1 MRMILLGLALV
12 TARVIGSPLSAQE
25 RDTTR
30 RDPAAPRQ
38 ALPVGVAREVASL
51 FNAADGIRAT
61 DRVEIEAGR
70 TVQGDVA
77 VLRGPIVLGGRVTG
91 RVIAVNAD
99 VILQPTA
106 RIDGDLIV
114 VGGEVE
120 GRASGRVAG
129 ETRVYRQRLRYTVDG
144 DRLVADVA
152 AGVDDGWWR
161 RWERRRASRN
171 SNRFLVASAG
181 AYNRVEGLPIQVGPQ
196 VRQVFRR
203 STLEVGALAVVR
215 TASSFASES
224 IDIGHEARL
233 ELRTRGREGIAV
245 GGRLFN
251 IVDAVESW
259 KQSDL
264 EVGLASFVL
273 RRDYR
278 DYFGRRGGRLHAAL
292 FARALG
298 GDLTFAYGHEQWGGR
313 LRRDPFTVFRNEVP
327 WRPNPLLDAG
337 RLHLLNA
344 TLRADTRN
352 DEDRPWSGW
361 YIVAD
366 VERGRGELTALGVTS
381 PGVRAGSAG
390 RVGYTRGLLD
400 VRRYNRLSPRS
411 QVNLRFV
418 AGGWLGGDELPLQR
432 RLSVD
437 GPGALPGFD
446 FRRMDAGEDVATC
459 GGGGFAPGGRPAQ
472 CERIA
477 LVQAEYRGDL
487 HFDLF
492 GDSEWDDLIQAGE
505 NAAWIIFFDA
515 GRGWLVRSGS
525 GSVGYGAGQIPS
537 LSTFLTDVGVG
548 LDLRLIGF
556 YVAKSLSDA
565 HEPLN
570 FFVRLRHRF

>member
-1 MRMILLGLALV
+1 MILLGLALV
-12 TARVIGSPLSAQE
+12 TARVVASPLAAQE
-25 RDTTR
+25 RDTL
-30 RDPAAPRQ
+30 PAS
-38 ALPVGVAREVASL
+38 VAREVTSL
-51 FNAADGIRAT
+51 FNAAEGLRAT

-70 TVQGDVA
+70 TVEGDVA
-77 VLRGPIVLGGRVTG
+77 VLRGPLVLGGRVTG
-91 RVIAVNAD
+91 RVVAVNAD
-99 VILQPTA
+99 VILRPAAQ
-106 RIDGDLIV
+106 IDGDLIV

-120 GRASGRVAG
+120 GRASARIGG
-129 ETRVYRQRLRYTVDG
+129 ETRVYRQRLRYTLDG
-144 DRLVADVA
+144 DRLVTEAVHGSDE
-152 AGVDDGWWR
+152 GWWR

-171 SNRFLVASAG
+171 SSRFLVASAG
-181 AYNRVEGLPIQVGPQ
+181 AYNRVEGLPIQIGPQ
-196 VRQVFRR
+196 LHQVFRR
-203 STLEVGALAVVR
+203 ATLEAGALAIAR

-224 IDIGHEARL
+224 VDVGHEARL

-251 IVDAVESW
+251 IVDAVEGW
-259 KQSDL
+259 QQSDL

-298 GDLTFAYGHEQWGGR
+298 GDLTLSYAHERWGGR
-313 LRRDPFTVFRNEVP
+313 LRRDPFTVFRNEVA

-337 RLHLLNA
+337 RLHLVNT

-366 VERGRGELTALGVTS
+366 VERGVGALTALGETA
-381 PGVRAGSAG
+381 PGVRASSPGHVA
-390 RVGYTRGLLD
+390 YTRGLLD

-411 QVNLRFV
+411 QVNLRLV
-418 AGGWLGGDELPLQR
+418 TGGWLAGDELPLQR

-446 FRRMDAGEDVATC
+446 FRRANAREDVATC
-459 GGGGFAPGGRPAQ
+459 SGGGFAPGGHPAQ

-492 GDSEWDDLIQAGE
+492 GDSEWDDVIQAGE
-505 NAAWIIFFDA
+505 NAAWIVFFDA
-515 GRGWLVRSGS
+515 GRGWLVRSG
-525 GSVGYGAGQIPS
+525 GGDAGYGAGQIPP
-537 LSTFLTDVGVG
+537 LSTFRTDVGVG

-556 YVAKSLSDA
+556 YVVKALSDA

>member
-1 MRMILLGLALV
+1 MRMILVGLALV
-12 TARVIGSPLSAQE
+12 TARVVASPLGAQE

-30 RDPAAPRQ
+30 RDSPTVRQ
-38 ALPVGVAREVASL
+38 ALSGGVAREVASL
-51 FNAADGIRAT
+51 FNAAEGLRAT
-61 DRVEIEAGR
+61 DRVEIAAGR
-70 TVQGDVA
+70 TVHGDVA
-77 VLRGPIVLGGRVTG
+77 VLRGPLVLGGHVTG
-91 RVIAVNAD
+91 RVVAVNAD
-99 VILQPTA
+99 VILHSTA

-120 GRASGRVAG
+120 GRPSARIGG
-129 ETRVYRQRLRYTVDG
+129 ETRVYRQRLHYTLDG
-144 DRLVADVA
+144 ERLVADVVS
-152 AGVDDGWWR
+152 GSDEGWWR

-196 VRQVFRR
+196 LRQTLRR
-203 STLEVGALAVVR
+203 ATVEVGALAIAR

-224 IDIGHEARL
+224 VDIGHEARL

-251 IVDAVESW
+251 VVDAVENW
-259 KQSDL
+259 QQSDL

-278 DYFGRRGGRLHAAL
+278 DYFGRRGGRLHVAL

-298 GDLTFAYGHEQWGGR
+298 GDLTLSYGHEHWGAR
-313 LRRDPFTVFRNEVP
+313 LRRDPFTVFRNEVA

-337 RLHLLNA
+337 RLHLLNT

-352 DEDRPWSGW
+352 DENRPWSGW

-366 VERGRGELTALGVTS
+366 VERGVGDLTALGVTA
-381 PGVRAGSAG
+381 PGVRGSSPG
-390 RVGYTRGLLD
+390 RVAYTRGLLD

-411 QVNLRFV
+411 QVNLRLV
-418 AGGWLGGDELPLQR
+418 SGGWLGGDELPLQR

-446 FRRMDAGEDVATC
+446 FRRTHAGEDVGTC
-459 GGGGFAPGGRPAQ
+459 GDGGFAPGGHPAQ

-505 NAAWIIFFDA
+505 NAAWIVFFDA
-515 GRGWLVRSGS
+515 GRGWLVRSG
-525 GSVGYGAGQIPS
+525 GSIVGYGAGHIPP
-537 LSTFLTDVGVG
+537 LSTFRTDVGVG

-556 YVAKSLSDA
+556 YVAKAVSDA